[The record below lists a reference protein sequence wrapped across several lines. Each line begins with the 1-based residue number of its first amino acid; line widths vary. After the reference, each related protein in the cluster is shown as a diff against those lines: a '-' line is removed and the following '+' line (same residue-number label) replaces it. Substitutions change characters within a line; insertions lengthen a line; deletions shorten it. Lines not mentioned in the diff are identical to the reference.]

1 MSIFNK
7 FKSMLGAQAEPV
19 QAPAPAPAPKAA
31 PLNIIAP
38 LSGEVV
44 AITESPDPVFAQKM
58 VGDGIAINPTDSV
71 VVSPIDG
78 VVTQVH
84 ASMHAVSVRADSGV
98 EILIHVG
105 IDTVMLKGEGF
116 EAKVK
121 EGDTV
126 KAGQSMISFKPE
138 VVGPKVPTLQ
148 TAVLI
153 ISGEEIS
160 TVASG
165 SVVKAGQD
173 AVFMTGQGTVEAPAP
188 AVEEDTRPS
197 VTVSEDVVVKNPQ
210 GLHARPA
217 ATLAKIVRGFDA
229 VVKLQN
235 IETGKE
241 GKAKSLTGIL
251 SLQLLLGTKV
261 KIIVEG
267 PEAEE
272 ALKAVVEGFQTG
284 LGEEVAEDKP
294 AAVEEVAV
302 EKTSIADD
310 IDEDEAPLL
319 GLSAADENTLPGVKA
334 APGMAI
340 GQLVH
345 QTNEIPKFEEKG
357 SVAADEL
364 KSLDDGIAAS
374 NEALAKLIE
383 TMNADGMGSHAE
395 VFAAH
400 QQLLEDPSIRDNA
413 KMQIDGGKSAAFA
426 WHASYEAEAYSLSQ
440 LDDPMLAMRSADV
453 KDIGL
458 RVLRQLLNIEEA
470 AADLPENTILVLD
483 DIAPSE
489 VVTLDRKKVV
499 GLCTIEGGATSH
511 AAILSASMGIPYLV
525 SVPAEIREK
534 ADGTRAILDANK
546 SRLRLDPSK
555 EEITRGNE
563 KRKAAAEAREAA
575 LKVAHEKAIT
585 QDGHHVEIVANIGSQ
600 EDAEKAVEL
609 GAEGVGLLR
618 SEFLYMDR
626 VNEPS
631 VEEQIKVYEGIL
643 GAMGKERPVIIRTM
657 DVGGDKPLA
666 YLPLPKE
673 ENPFLGERGVRI
685 GINRPAI
692 LRKQVRAILK
702 AAHAGHARIMFP
714 MIASLIEFRAVKKL
728 VLEEQEK
735 AGVENVEIGIMIEV
749 PSAALMAD
757 QFAKEVDFFSI
768 GTNDLTQYTLAV
780 DRGHPRL
787 ASMVDGLHPA
797 VLRLIDMTVKAAN
810 KEGKWTGICGS
821 LASDPQAVGILTG
834 LGVQELS
841 VSVPALP
848 EVKAKVRELNYV
860 ECQELAVKALEQDSA
875 EAVRKL
881 TV

>member
-1 MSIFNK
+1 MN
-7 FKSMLGAQAEPV
+7 AQAEPA
-19 QAPAPAPAPKAA
+19 QPTTPAAKPKAA
-31 PLNIIAP
+31 QLNIIAP

-44 AITESPDPVFAQKM
+44 AITESPDPVFSQKM

-78 VVTQVH
+78 VITQVQ
-84 ASMHAVSVRADSGV
+84 AAMHAVSVKADTGV

-116 EAKVK
+116 EALVK

-126 KAGQSMISFKPE
+126 KAGQSLINFHPE
-138 VVGPKVPTLQ
+138 VVSPKVPTLQ

-160 TVASG
+160 TIPSG

-173 AVFMTGQGTVEAPAP
+173 AVFMTGQGTIEKPAP
-188 AVEEDTRPS
+188 STEEKIGES
-197 VTVSEDVVVKNPQ
+197 ISVSEEVVVLNPQ

-217 ATLAKIVRGFDA
+217 ANLAKIVRGFDS
-229 VVKLQN
+229 VITLKNV
-235 IETGKE
+235 ETGKK

-251 SLQLLLGTKV
+251 SLQLFLGTKV
-261 KIIVEG
+261 NITAEG
-267 PEAEE
+267 PDAEA
-272 ALKAVVEGFQTG
+272 ALKAVVDGFKKG
-284 LGEEVAEDKP
+284 LGEEVAKEP
-294 AAVEEVAV
+294 SAAA
-302 EKTSIADD
+302 EKTAVDD
-310 IDEDEAPLL
+310 IDENEAPLL
-319 GLSAADENTLPGVKA
+319 GLVAADENTLPGVKA

-340 GQLVH
+340 GQLIH
-345 QTNEIPKFEEKG
+345 QTNDIPKFEENG
-357 SVAADEL
+357 SAVAEEL
-364 KSLDDGIAAS
+364 KALDDAITTA
-374 NEALAKLIE
+374 NNALAKLIKS
-383 TMNADGMGSHAE
+383 MNADGMGTHAE
-395 VFAAH
+395 VFVAH

-413 KMQIDGGKSAAFA
+413 KVQIDGGKSAAFA
-426 WHASYEAEAYSLSQ
+426 WHASYEAEAFSLSQ
-440 LDDPMLAMRSADV
+440 LDDPMLAMRAADV

-489 VVTLDRKKVV
+489 VVTLDRNKVV
-499 GLCTIEGGATSH
+499 GLLTLEGGATSH

-525 SVPAEIREK
+525 SVPAEIRER
-534 ADGTRAILDANK
+534 ADGTRAILDANT
-546 SRLRLDPSK
+546 SRVHLDPS
-555 EEITRGNE
+555 EEEVITGNE

-585 QDGHHVEIVANIGSQ
+585 QDGHYVEIVANIGSQ

-631 VEEQIKVYEGIL
+631 IEEQTKVYEGIL

-702 AAHAGHARIMFP
+702 AAHAGSARIMFP

-728 VLEEQEK
+728 VQEEQEK
-735 AGVENVEIGIMIEV
+735 LGVKEVEIGIMIEV
-749 PSAALMAD
+749 PSAALLAD

-768 GTNDLTQYTLAV
+768 GTNDLTQYALAV

-810 KEGKWTGICGS
+810 REGKWTGICGS
-821 LASDPQAVGILTG
+821 LASDPQAVPVLTG

-848 EVKAKVRELNYV
+848 EVKAKVRELNYA
-860 ECQELAVKALEQDSA
+860 ECQALAVKALEQDSA
-875 EAVRKL
+875 DGVRQL